1 MSESSVSIRQDT
13 QILVIMENGARY
25 TSKCGSINTSWA
37 DACRFILQAGCKVH
51 SLVHYKLEVSH
62 V

>member
-1 MSESSVSIRQDT
+1 MESPSSILGDT
-13 QILVIMENGARY
+13 HRILVIMENGERY
-25 TSKCGSINTSWA
+25 TSKCGSMNTSWA

-51 SLVHYKLEVSH
+51 SLVPYKLEVSY

>member
-1 MSESSVSIRQDT
+1 MIQH
-13 QILVIMENGARY
+13 QILVIMENGERY
-25 TSKCGSINTSWA
+25 TSKCGNMNTSWA

-51 SLVHYKLEVSH
+51 SLVPYKLEVSH

>member
-1 MSESSVSIRQDT
+1 MIQQR
-13 QILVIMENGARY
+13 ILVIMENGERY
-25 TSKCGSINTSWA
+25 TSKCGSVNTSWA